1 MKEISYAVALTIL
14 MISVL
19 LSWVIWYRSPTPPS
33 RAAAWLWV
41 IVALSPIA
49 WGIAIL
55 LGVILL
61 WR

>member
-1 MKEISYAVALTIL
+1 MKEISYAVALAIL

-19 LSWVIWYRSPTPPS
+19 LSWIIWYTSPTPPN
-33 RAAAWLWV
+33 RAVAVLWF
-41 IVALSPIA
+41 IIALSPIA